1 MLEGWGKGGS
11 VFIHEE
17 RLLLDYIPSQLP
29 HREEQ
34 LKLLASMFKSLIR
47 SPGSVSQKVIL
58 TGPIGTGKTVVAK
71 YFGLMTER
79 EGEAAGVRIR
89 YVHVNCHKDRT
100 LFLVMRKTARELK
113 LPVPPRGFSSQELI
127 GITWNMLEDRDEYL
141 LLTLDEADYLLKTN
155 GSDALY
161 ILSRISDEYVS
172 SKQRISLILI
182 MRDLTALYLMDRS
195 AKSSLLHNVIKFE
208 PYTSVQIRDILSERV
223 FEEKAMR
230 PEAVDE
236 GVLDYIGELVGV
248 DKQGPGDARMALEI
262 LWRAGKYAEGE
273 GRGRVAINDVRR
285 AFNDI
290 VFISPIESLDNLK
303 LHEAILFLAIIKL
316 LRRGEGKGN
325 VTLGE
330 VEEAY
335 KILCEELNERPR
347 GHTKVWEYTQNLKNM
362 GLISARLSGKGQ
374 RGKTTLI
381 DVPIGSLEVLEK
393 EVSKSILR
401 RLRELG

>member
-1 MLEGWGKGGS
+1 MLEGWEKGGS

-34 LKLLASMFKSLIR
+34 LKLLASMFKPLIR

-71 YFGLMTER
+71 YFGLMVEK

-208 PYTSVQIRDILSERV
+208 PYTSVQIKDILSERV

-236 GVLDYIGELVGV
+236 GILDYIGELVGV

-273 GRGRVAINDVRR
+273 GRGRVVINDVRR

-325 VTLGE
+325 VTVGE

-335 KILCEELNERPR
+335 RILCEELNERPR